1 VEVALKKPLAVLVV
15 FLMMIAGVVFFLSCG
30 GGGGGGEAEVDLDMD
45 GFNNSVDCNDNA
57 SSCTDDCTS
66 DVDEDGTPDCLDL
79 CLDVDSDG
87 YGLDNSFT
95 IVGSGSDDVDAC
107 TQNGTL
113 SCDRGDPCLD
123 LDCDDDETAGVSINP
138 GTAELCEDEID
149 NNCDGLTDCYDETI
163 CAPNAACSACNDAD
177 GDGYFAL
184 NALCSGGDDC
194 NDLNAGINPG
204 GIGVFGCPSPIC
216 SACDNDEDCGTENRC
231 VSLDN
236 ALVCAADCSNAG
248 TCPESY
254 TCTELG
260 DDRLCIPNSGSC
272 DCFPAD
278 DGEERA
284 CFVANA
290 HGTCT
295 GTETC
300 DSSSGWAACTALT
313 PAAETCDGLDNDCD
327 GGLDEGFA
335 DLGNACTVGAGECLR
350 SGTRVCTNDG
360 TGTECNAVPGLPDAE
375 ICDGQDDDCDGQV
388 DENLSAPLC
397 PKQNGVCAGA
407 RTTCG
412 GVSGWLAC
420 VAANYGPNYE
430 DVEVTCDGLDNDCDG
445 TVDEATCA
453 AGTPCTGSSQCA
465 SGFCT
470 DGYCCNT
477 ACLGT
482 CQSCG
487 VNGMVGTC
495 AYYSSGADPENECAG
510 TCDGAGGCI

>member
-1 VEVALKKPLAVLVV
+1 MKKPLAVLVV
-15 FLMMIAGVVFFLSCG
+15 FLMMVAGVVFFLSCG
-30 GGGGGGEAEVDLDMD
+30 GGGGGGEEGEVDLDMD
-45 GFNNSVDCNDNA
+45 GFDNSVDCNDNA

-79 CLDVDSDG
+79 CLDVDVDG
-87 YGLDNSFT
+87 YGLDNSST
-95 IVGSGSDDVDAC
+95 IVGSGSDDVGSC
-107 TQNGTL
+107 TQDGTT

-123 LDCDDDETAGVSINP
+123 LDCDDDETTGVSINP
-138 GTAELCEDEID
+138 GAVEICADEMD
-149 NNCDGLTDCYDETI
+149 NDCDGLIDCYDETI
-163 CAPNAACSACNDAD
+163 CTPNAACSACNDAD

-184 NALCSGGDDC
+184 DALCSGGDDC

-204 GIGVFGCPSPIC
+204 GTGVFGCPSPIC
-216 SACDNDEDCGTENRC
+216 SECDTDEDCGTGNRC
-231 VSLDN
+231 ISQDN
-236 ALVCAADCSNAG
+236 SMVCAADCSNAG
-248 TCPESY
+248 TCPEGY
-254 TCTELG
+254 TCTDLG
-260 DDRLCIPNSGSC
+260 DDSLCIPSSGSC
-272 DCFPAD
+272 DCLPAD

-284 CFVANA
+284 CFVSNAN
-290 HGTCT
+290 GTCT

-300 DSSSGWAACTALT
+300 DSSAGWAGCTALT
-313 PAAETCDGLDNDCD
+313 PAAETCDSADNDCD
-327 GGLDEGFA
+327 GSVDEGFA
-335 DLGNACTVGAGECLR
+335 DLGNACTAGAGECLR

-375 ICDGQDDDCDGQV
+375 TCDGQDDDCDGQV
-388 DENLSAPLC
+388 DENLSAPVC
-397 PKQNGVCAGA
+397 PRQNGVCAGA

-453 AGTPCTGSSQCA
+453 TGTPCTGSSQCA

-495 AYYSSGADPENECAG
+495 AYYPSGADPENECAG